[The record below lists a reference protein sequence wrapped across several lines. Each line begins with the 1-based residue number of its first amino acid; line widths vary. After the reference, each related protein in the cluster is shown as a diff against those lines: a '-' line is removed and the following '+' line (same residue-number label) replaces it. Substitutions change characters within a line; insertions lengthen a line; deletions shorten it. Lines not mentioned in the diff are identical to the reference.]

1 MKAIKEHAYAK
12 INLFLDV
19 VDKRN
24 DGFHGIRT
32 VMQTV
37 SLCDT
42 VTVELSPSKK
52 KSVYLKIDGNTNLHA
67 NDKNLVVIAAN
78 TYMDIA
84 GITASLNIRLTKN
97 IPIAAGLAGGSAD
110 AAATLRAMN
119 KLFGRH
125 FTDKALLSIAEKI
138 GSDVPY
144 CLVGGTALCEGRGE
158 IITRLP
164 SLNGYHIVIAVAD
177 EYVST
182 PAAYSTLDGI
192 YSDFDGSVKSIGA
205 ELIFPF
211 TDSVSDGTLNLGAF
225 YNIFES
231 AVLPTCPK
239 ALAVKE
245 KMTGLG
251 AKASLMSGSGPSVFG
266 IFSTSEVA
274 LAARDALLKDGYRAY
289 AAEFV

>member
-1 MKAIKEHAYAK
+1 MKAVKEYAHAK

-19 VDKRN
+19 TDKRN
-24 DGFHGIRT
+24 DGFHGIKT

-37 SLCDT
+37 SLFDT
-42 VTVELSPSKK
+42 VTVEVASSKK
-52 KSVYLKIDGNTNLHA
+52 RSVYLKIDGKTNLHA

-78 TYMDIA
+78 AYMDLA
-84 GITASLNIRLTKN
+84 GITAALNIRLTKN

-125 FTDKALLSIAEKI
+125 FTDKALLSIAERI

-144 CLVGGTALCEGRGE
+144 CLIGGTALCEGRGE

-164 SLNGYHIVIAVAD
+164 SLTGYHTVVAVAD

-182 PAAYSTLDGI
+182 PMAYSALDGI
-192 YSDFDGSVKSIGA
+192 YSNFDGSVKSQGA
-205 ELIFPF
+205 DLLTAL
-211 TDSVSDGTLNLGAF
+211 TDSVSQGRLELPSL

-231 AVLPTCPK
+231 AVLPTCPRAHAAK
-239 ALAVKE
+239 ARMIE
-245 KMTGLG
+245 LG
-251 AKASLMSGSGPSVFG
+251 AVASLMSGSGPSVFG
-266 IFSTSEVA
+266 IFSSADDAE
-274 LAARDALLKDGYRAY
+274 AARDALSSEGYRAY
-289 AAEFV
+289 TADFV